1 MKNSKVTV
9 RLSEEEFDQYQK
21 EADVCGMSTSMY
33 VREKMKGETIE
44 VISHG
49 QELISVIM
57 NMTNEILRLKE
68 QHRNMSFDVLER
80 EVQKLWPLLK

>member
-80 EVQKLWPLLK
+80 EVQKLWLLLK

>member
-9 RLSEEEFDQYQK
+9 RLSEEEFDKYQK

-80 EVQKLWPLLK
+80 EVQKLWLLLK

>member
-21 EADVCGMSTSMY
+21 EADVCGMSVSMY

-49 QELISVIM
+49 QELVSVIM